1 MRNCQLYHHLWYSGT
16 GLLFL
21 PVNTALTFC
30 MGTDVECM
38 LDSPIG
44 QPMTKIFWEK
54 STLTLWTFVAMH
66 STYVH
71 NFNFPACVL
80 IVIGFQRLFHRFLAA
95 SRQTFAFARDG
106 AFSLLSIFH
115 CINRFTGTPVK
126 MHSLYH
132 IDYCALHRGTH
143 IRLLRIR
150 Q

>member
-1 MRNCQLYHHLWYSGT
+1 MRDCQLYHHLWYSGT

-30 MGTDVECM
+30 MGTDIEYM
-38 LDSPIG
+38 LDSFIG
-44 QPMTKIFWEK
+44 QPMTKK
-54 STLTLWTFVAMH
+54 STLTLWTSVAMH
-66 STYVH
+66 SHMMGSSVM
-71 NFNFPACVL
+71 NFPACVL

-126 MHSLYH
+126 MVWSVILMV
-132 IDYCALHRGTH
+132 AL
-143 IRLLRIR
+143 
-150 Q
+150 